1 MGLEDILYRR
11 SKIFK
16 HEERLQ
22 VDYVPTYLP
31 HREQQLKMLALMF
44 TPLIN
49 EPGST
54 SQKIILTGRVG
65 TGKTAVAKYFGREI
79 RKIGDRRN
87 IKINYVHVN
96 CHKNRSL
103 FLLMRKTARDL
114 RLPVPPRGF
123 SSQEL
128 VGIVS
133 NMLEERDEYLL
144 LTLDEADYLIRATDG
159 DALYNLSRISDES
172 IHEHKRV
179 NFIFIM
185 RDLSAMYLLDDSIR
199 STLQHNI
206 IRFDPYTSSQ
216 ICDILWA
223 RVTEEEALYPEAI
236 GEGVIEHISDLVG
249 YEKGG
254 KGDARLALET
264 LWRAGKYAEAEGAE
278 RINIEHVR
286 KAYSDS
292 LIATSAD
299 IGALRLHEAILLLAI
314 TKVLKMTGLRR
325 VKLGDAEKMY
335 EILCEQLGE
344 TPRGHTKIWEY
355 VQSLRNMGIIGA
367 ERSGKGMRGKSTL
380 IEIPTIPLETL
391 EKMLWEH
398 LKGLKEGGSRRHNVF

>member
-1 MGLEDILYRR
+1 
-11 SKIFK
+11 
-16 HEERLQ
+16 
-22 VDYVPTYLP
+22 
-31 HREQQLKMLALMF
+31 
-44 TPLIN
+44 
-49 EPGST
+49 
-54 SQKIILTGRVG
+54 
-65 TGKTAVAKYFGREI
+65 
-79 RKIGDRRN
+79 
-87 IKINYVHVN
+87 
-96 CHKNRSL
+96 
-103 FLLMRKTARDL
+103 
-114 RLPVPPRGF
+114 
-123 SSQEL
+123 
-128 VGIVS
+128 
-133 NMLEERDEYLL
+133 
-144 LTLDEADYLIRATDG
+144 
-159 DALYNLSRISDES
+159 
-172 IHEHKRV
+172 
-179 NFIFIM
+179 
-185 RDLSAMYLLDDSIR
+185 MYLLDDSIR

-398 LKGLKEGGSRRHNVF
+398 LKGLKEDGSRRHNVF